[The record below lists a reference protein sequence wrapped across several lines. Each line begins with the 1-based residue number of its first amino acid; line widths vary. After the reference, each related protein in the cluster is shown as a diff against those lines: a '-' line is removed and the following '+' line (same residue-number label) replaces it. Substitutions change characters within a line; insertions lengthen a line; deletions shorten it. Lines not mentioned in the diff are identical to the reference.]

1 MLYTF
6 IATLIESR
14 TATFNMRKPYDHAED
29 EYPLCSQFADPTKTC
44 GTRWDNKT
52 IVFDQNEAWMTD
64 GEHTAHLVYGPVE
77 INPPLDEATT
87 KEWTDAMTKAVNSMR
102 TDDSTGVESYLHR
115 HLDISARMP
124 RRVTEGCYFE
134 FRDQPTTNKP
144 PASSTELA
152 LCSRT
157 ATRRSMVGSVCST
170 RACSHTSKSLGSIR
184 RGLGQRQR

>member
-1 MLYTF
+1 
-6 IATLIESR
+6 
-14 TATFNMRKPYDHAED
+14 MRKPYDHAED

-52 IVFDQNEAWMTD
+52 IVFDENEAWMTD
-64 GEHTAHLVYGPVE
+64 GEHTAHLIYGPVE

-115 HLDISARMP
+115 HLDMSARMP

-134 FRDQPTTNKP
+134 FTDQPATNKP
-144 PASSTELA
+144 PGFLYRIGPMLTHSYKTNYGWIGVQHKGSLAYDKESGFQKEETWTETA
-152 LCSRT
+152 L
-157 ATRRSMVGSVCST
+157 SMIG
-170 RACSHTSKSLGSIR
+170 LGSK
-184 RGLGQRQR
+184 